1 MSRAQAAIERL
12 LSIMER
18 LRGPQGCP
26 WDREQTLR
34 SLRPYVLEETYE
46 VLEAI
51 DAGDPRAH
59 CEELGD
65 LLLQIVFQAQ
75 LMKEEGRFEFA
86 DVADAISDKLV
97 SRHPHVFGLGRAQG
111 QPDEAAPAPQGAPRD
126 ERGSAASTDLERAG
140 GSGGAVPPATNV
152 KDADAVLR
160 QWAALKREEKK
171 ARGGGESVLEG
182 VPREMPAL
190 ARADRLTEKASRVG
204 FDWPDAGGAR
214 EKLAEEVRELDEAIQ
229 GGDRDAVE
237 HELGDALFALANL
250 SRKLGV
256 PPEEALRGAVAR
268 FVSRFSFVERELAR
282 RGVPHGGATLAEMDA
297 LWDEAKALE
306 RQAKI
311 GAAPADSGSPHGL
324 GKDRG

>member
-1 MSRAQAAIERL
+1 MSRAQDAVERL

-18 LRGPQGCP
+18 LRGPGGCP
-26 WDREQTLR
+26 WDREQTLKT
-34 SLRPYVLEETYE
+34 LRPYVLEETYE

-51 DAGDPRAH
+51 DSGDPRDH

-75 LMKEEGRFEFA
+75 LSKEEGRFDFA
-86 DVADAISDKLV
+86 DVATAISDKLV
-97 SRHPHVFGLGRAQG
+97 SRHPHVFGNA
-111 QPDEAAPAPQGAPRD
+111 DA
-126 ERGSAASTDLERAG
+126 
-140 GSGGAVPPATNV
+140 

-160 QWAALKREEKK
+160 QWAALKREEKR

-204 FDWPDAGGAR
+204 FDWPDAKGAR
-214 EKLAEEVRELDEAIQ
+214 DKLSEETGELD
-229 GGDRDAVE
+229 RAVSSGNREEME
-237 HELGDALFALANL
+237 HEMGDVLFAAANL
-250 SRKLGV
+250 SRKLGI

-268 FVSRFSFVERELAR
+268 FESRFRYVERSLAR
-282 RGVPHGGATLAEMDA
+282 RGVPHGAASLDEMDA
-297 LWDEAKALE
+297 LWDEAKSLE
-306 RQAKI
+306 RQAKPEGI
-311 GAAPADSGSPHGL
+311 PHPPLSTHAL

>member
-26 WDREQTLR
+26 WDREQTLKT
-34 SLRPYVLEETYE
+34 LRPYVLEETYE

-51 DAGDPRAH
+51 DAGDPREH

-75 LMKEEGRFEFA
+75 LMKEEGRFDFA
-86 DVADAISDKLV
+86 DVAESISSKLV
-97 SRHPHVFGLGRAQG
+97 SRHPHVFGNSDA
-111 QPDEAAPAPQGAPRD
+111 
-126 ERGSAASTDLERAG
+126 
-140 GSGGAVPPATNV
+140 
-152 KDADAVLR
+152 KDAEAVLR

-171 ARGGGESVLEG
+171 AKGGGESVLEG

-214 EKLAEEVRELDEAIQ
+214 AKVTEEIVELDAAIAR
-229 GGDRDAVE
+229 GDRDAVE
-237 HELGDALFALANL
+237 HEIGDALFALVNL

-256 PPEEALRGAVAR
+256 APEEALRATVAR
-268 FVSRFSFVERELAR
+268 FVTRFSYVERELAR
-282 RGVPHGGATLAEMDA
+282 RGVPHGKATLAEMDA

-306 RQAKI
+306 RQAKSA
-311 GAAPADSGSPHGL
+311 GAPAIPGSPPGL

>member
-1 MSRAQAAIERL
+1 MSRAKDALERL

-18 LRGPQGCP
+18 LRGPDGCP

-34 SLRPYVLEETYE
+34 TLRPYVLEETYE

-51 DAGDPRAH
+51 DSGDPREH

-75 LMKEEGRFEFA
+75 LAKEEGLFDFA
-86 DVADAISDKLV
+86 DVAEAISSKLV
-97 SRHPHVFGLGRAQG
+97 SRHPHVFGN
-111 QPDEAAPAPQGAPRD
+111 
-126 ERGSAASTDLERAG
+126 TD
-140 GSGGAVPPATNV
+140 V
-152 KDADAVLR
+152 KDAEGVLR

-171 ARGGGESVLEG
+171 AKGRGESVLEG

-204 FDWPDAGGAR
+204 FDWPDPAGAR
-214 EKLAEEVRELDEAIQ
+214 EKLAEELAELDAAVAA
-229 GGDRDAVE
+229 GDAEGLE
-237 HELGDALFALANL
+237 HELGDVLFAAANL
-250 SRKLGV
+250 ARKLGV

-268 FVSRFSFVERELAR
+268 FISRFGHVERELAR
-282 RGVPHGGATLAEMDA
+282 RGVPHGEATLAEMDA
-297 LWDEAKALE
+297 LWEEAKSLE
-306 RQAKI
+306 RQAKSGGI
-311 GAAPADSGSPHGL
+311 PRSPGSPHTL